1 MQCVFS
7 LQQISQPLPTVA
19 VREEP
24 GTTHYSKWWESLQHL
39 RAYGGFPHIALKKLN
54 GNLVQR
60 KGKTAQRG
68 RAWQAPNHH
77 FPKPH

>member
-1 MQCVFS
+1 MPHTKTWAMPSSPRLLLGTKLWGQNHEDKKMQCVFS

-39 RAYGGFPHIALKKLN
+39 RACGGFPHIALKN
-54 GNLVQR
+54 
-60 KGKTAQRG
+60 
-68 RAWQAPNHH
+68 
-77 FPKPH
+77 